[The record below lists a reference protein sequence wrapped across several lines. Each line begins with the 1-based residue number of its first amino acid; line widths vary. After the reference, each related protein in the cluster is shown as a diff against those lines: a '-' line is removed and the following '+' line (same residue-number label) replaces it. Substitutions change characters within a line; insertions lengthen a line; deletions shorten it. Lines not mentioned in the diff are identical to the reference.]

1 MPDMENYTAGDGPA
15 TPSLNEL
22 LTTRQAA
29 EATGHT
35 VKTLN
40 QYRAWRTSGRYPEAG
55 PDFVKLGRA
64 VFYTRSAIDA
74 YVANRRG

>member
-1 MPDMENYTAGDGPA
+1 MENYTAGDGPA

-29 EATGHT
+29 EAAGHT

-40 QYRAWRTSGRYPEAG
+40 QYRAWRISGRYPEAG
-55 PDFVKLGRA
+55 PDFAKLGRA

-74 YVANRRG
+74 YVANRQG